1 MAARSDGCQSPL
13 GPHRQWTP
21 NENHYEAKA
30 PPAQRSQRLVSVGRA
45 IRSKTQSG
53 DAPPHPDLLKQFFG
67 TLQVPIVEGD
77 LATLNTGLTFL
88 FALLRRAR
96 RQYDEEADGGRHA
109 AFTALGAMWPFVA
122 LFNSSQA
129 ESLLPPV
136 IKLTALDQNNVM
148 PILKPV
154 TRRGRAPA
162 SHGYA
167 SLQGY
172 VAGTVI
178 RLRNSGLP
186 PDKAHKLVAEE
197 LTRLGARSGRGK
209 GVITAHTV
217 RHWCDDVAGD
227 VGRLGGA
234 AMMYD
239 LMFKDEENSFRR
251 YRSLKQSAWRSPRCK
266 GTSTRY
272 SRSFALRQ
280 KTQLDPPF

>member
-1 MAARSDGCQSPL
+1 MKTITKQKPRRP
-13 GPHRQWTP
+13 
-21 NENHYEAKA
+21 
-30 PPAQRSQRLVSVGRA
+30 QRSQRLVSVGRA
-45 IRSKTQSG
+45 IKSKTQSG

-122 LFNSSQA
+122 LFNSTQA

-136 IKLTALDQNNVM
+136 IKLMEALAALDQNNVM

-154 TRRGRAPA
+154 ARRGRAPA

-167 SLQGY
+167 SLQGH

-186 PDKAHKLVAEE
+186 PNKAHKLVAEE

-217 RHWCDDVAGD
+217 RHWCDDVASD
-227 VGRLGGA
+227 VGRLGAA

-239 LMFKDEENSFRR
+239 LMFKDEENRKFQALPLAKAKRMAITSLQR
-251 YRSLKQSAWRSPRCK
+251 YVYEIFPE
-266 GTSTRY
+266 
-272 SRSFALRQ
+272 LRAPT
-280 KTQLDPPF
+280 KNPARPPI